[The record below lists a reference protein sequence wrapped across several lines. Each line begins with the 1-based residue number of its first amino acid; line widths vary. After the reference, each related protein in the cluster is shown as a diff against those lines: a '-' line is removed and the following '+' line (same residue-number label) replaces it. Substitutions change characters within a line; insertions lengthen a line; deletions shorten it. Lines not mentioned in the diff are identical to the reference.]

1 MSDASRPEARVAV
14 VIPCLNEAAAIG
26 GVVRAFQAAL
36 PDAAIHVFDN
46 ASTDETGARAR
57 AAGALVHRV
66 PLRGKG
72 HVVRRMFA
80 DVEADLYVLVDGDGT
95 YDAAAS
101 PLMIE
106 TLRANGLDMVNAARV
121 HAATEAYRPGH
132 VLGNRMLSGMVAMLF
147 GDRLDDLLS
156 GYRVFSRRFVKSF
169 PAASS
174 GFEIETELTVHA
186 LSLSM
191 PLGEL
196 ETAYGARLEGSESKL
211 RTFRDGA
218 RIARTIML
226 LLERE
231 RPLTFFGGIAL
242 VLLASAL
249 GLALPLLPVWIA
261 TGLVPRLPTAML
273 ATGLVVL
280 CSLSVVCGLLLD
292 SVTRSRR
299 EARHLVYL
307 QMAGPTQARAA
318 DAPRAASDD
327 RTRADVAAE

>member
-1 MSDASRPEARVAV
+1 MSDADSSEPSVAV

-26 GVVRAFQAAL
+26 SVVRAFQEAL
-36 PDAAIHVFDN
+36 PGAAIHVFDN
-46 ASTDETGARAR
+46 ASTDETGARAG
-57 AAGALVHRV
+57 AAGAFVHRV

-80 DVEADLYVLVDGDGT
+80 DVDADLYVLVDGDGT
-95 YDAAAS
+95 YDATAA
-101 PLMIE
+101 PRMIE

-121 HAATEAYRPGH
+121 HVATEAFRPGH

-186 LSLSM
+186 LGLSM
-191 PLGEL
+191 PLGEI
-196 ETAYGARLEGSESKL
+196 ETPYGARVAGSESKL
-211 RTFRDGA
+211 RTVRDGL

-231 RPLTFFGGIAL
+231 RPFTFFGGIAL
-242 VLLASAL
+242 VMLASAV

-280 CSLSVVCGLLLD
+280 CSLSIVCGLVLD

-307 QMAGPTQARAA
+307 QMAAPAQTRAGA
-318 DAPRAASDD
+318 SSRVVSDD
-327 RTRADVAAE
+327 RARTDVAAE